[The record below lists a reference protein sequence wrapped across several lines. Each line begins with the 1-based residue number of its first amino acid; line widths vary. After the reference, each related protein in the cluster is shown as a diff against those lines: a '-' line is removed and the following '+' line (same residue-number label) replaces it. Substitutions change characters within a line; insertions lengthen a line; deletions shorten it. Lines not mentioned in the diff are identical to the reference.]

1 MANLMKLATAH
12 RRSMVVRLAVFGVC
26 MVALG
31 FILRIAIMLPFL
43 TDKLIELSSE
53 YQLSMA
59 EYVAKDIDVM
69 IRTRMDFLGH
79 LAATLPAD
87 LLTDPLQLEAWLK
100 DRHENNPIFSQGL
113 TVVMAT
119 GAGAIADYP
128 VVAGRRDQ
136 DFSTTDCFVEA
147 VNGRRIAIGKP
158 ARGRTTG
165 DPVILMAAQVTDRS
179 GEVVAVLIGTAAMA
193 APGFLNLLQE
203 TRIGR
208 TGGFLLISP
217 KDDLFVAATNTAK
230 VLTPLP
236 KPGVNPLHDRAMAG
250 YRGTGTTVNIH
261 GVEELSAIASVPS
274 TGWFLVAQIPT
285 SEALRALDSVR
296 GFLVRG
302 TGVAAI
308 IVLVAV
314 SIAMRAFFK
323 PLTSAAQQLHLMAN
337 GEIEIKPLP
346 VGYRDEVGELA
357 IGFNFLLGKL
367 RDKEAALRESEAR
380 MGHLAHHDMLTGLPN
395 RTLFEDRLT
404 QTLARAERNGTPFAL
419 LYLDLDDF
427 KPIND
432 THGHEAGDEVLRQVA
447 QRLAGVPRKSDTVAR
462 LGGDEFAILL
472 EGLEDASANAAL
484 IADKCRDAVVA
495 PILFSGRSVTV
506 GLSIGVAR
514 YPEDGR
520 GMRELF
526 RHADQAM
533 YCLKKAKAGTGA
545 GRARVPVGAD
555 LGPG

>member
-1 MANLMKLATAH
+1 
-12 RRSMVVRLAVFGVC
+12 
-26 MVALG
+26 
-31 FILRIAIMLPFL
+31 
-43 TDKLIELSSE
+43 
-53 YQLSMA
+53 
-59 EYVAKDIDVM
+59 
-69 IRTRMDFLGH
+69 
-79 LAATLPAD
+79 
-87 LLTDPLQLEAWLK
+87 
-100 DRHENNPIFSQGL
+100 
-113 TVVMAT
+113 
-119 GAGAIADYP
+119 
-128 VVAGRRDQ
+128 
-136 DFSTTDCFVEA
+136 
-147 VNGRRIAIGKP
+147 
-158 ARGRTTG
+158 
-165 DPVILMAAQVTDRS
+165 
-179 GEVVAVLIGTAAMA
+179 
-193 APGFLNLLQE
+193 
-203 TRIGR
+203 
-208 TGGFLLISP
+208 
-217 KDDLFVAATNTAK
+217 
-230 VLTPLP
+230 
-236 KPGVNPLHDRAMAG
+236 MAG
-250 YRGTGTTVNIH
+250 YRGAGTTVNIH

-323 PLTSAAQQLHLMAN
+323 PLISAAQQLHLMAN

-346 VGYRDEVGELA
+346 VGYRDEVGKLA

-472 EGLEDASANAAL
+472 EDLEDASANAAL
-484 IADKCRDAVVA
+484 IADKCRDAVAA

-514 YPEDGR
+514 YPEDGL
-520 GMRELF
+520 GAGELF

-533 YCLKKAKAGTGA
+533 YCLKKAKAATGA
-545 GRARVPVGAD
+545 GRARVLVGAD